1 MSEPGSKPSRFIG
14 IQVGA
19 VSFIDEGVPQVLD
32 TFQRLARVN
41 ALSLATPTWTRGT
54 GGRQIPGHPLPDHGV
69 QQYDLD
75 WKGGSYARIHSQY
88 YAKTCIGLNFR
99 APEHGDWDIFEAVIP
114 EAQKRGMQS
123 YAWIEESSY
132 AQALRDIDNFPKVL
146 EIDLWGRPSFTP
158 CFNNPDYIYWH
169 LGIIEDYCKSYPID
183 GVIWCSERPGPL
195 DRLIHGPVQ
204 AASVV
209 CFCEHCRARGHERGI
224 NAARAVAGYQRLY
237 EWNRLAA
244 QGIRPNDGYFVE
256 FWRILLEYPEILAW
270 EKLWSDS
277 QHDLFKRIYGTVKA
291 IDQKKRVGLHIFHTI
306 SFSPWFRAEENYA
319 EMKRY
324 FDFLKVVMYN
334 NCAGPRFHRFLLNL
348 HKTLFADATPAE
360 TYPFM
365 LKILGYDEAPFEQLP
380 QAGFSAEYV
389 RRETERAVRGVNG
402 EIDIY
407 PGIDIDIPT
416 GPGEKKTEPQDVRE
430 AVKAAFRGGA
440 TGVILSRKYSE
451 MQLKNLA
458 AVGEALDELDRG
470 A

>member
-1 MSEPGSKPSRFIG
+1 
-14 IQVGA
+14 
-19 VSFIDEGVPQVLD
+19 
-32 TFQRLARVN
+32 
-41 ALSLATPTWTRGT
+41 
-54 GGRQIPGHPLPDHGV
+54 
-69 QQYDLD
+69 
-75 WKGGSYARIHSQY
+75 
-88 YAKTCIGLNFR
+88 
-99 APEHGDWDIFEAVIP
+99 
-114 EAQKRGMQS
+114 
-123 YAWIEESSY
+123 
-132 AQALRDIDNFPKVL
+132 
-146 EIDLWGRPSFTP
+146 
-158 CFNNPDYIYWH
+158 
-169 LGIIEDYCKSYPID
+169 
-183 GVIWCSERPGPL
+183 
-195 DRLIHGPVQ
+195 
-204 AASVV
+204 
-209 CFCEHCRARGHERGI
+209 
-224 NAARAVAGYQRLY
+224 
-237 EWNRLAA
+237 
-244 QGIRPNDGYFVE
+244 
-256 FWRILLEYPEILAW
+256 
-270 EKLWSDS
+270 
-277 QHDLFKRIYGTVKA
+277 
-291 IDQKKRVGLHIFHTI
+291 
-306 SFSPWFRAEENYA
+306 
-319 EMKRY
+319 MKRY